1 MWSLVYSFDCSWRL
15 WDLETQI
22 EVLHQVI
29 PIVDTVYYVCVC
41 LMQEGHSR
49 AAYNIEFHPDGS
61 LAGTWYVLLDQV

>member
-1 MWSLVYSFDCSWRL
+1 MVSSQGVS
-15 WDLETQI
+15 
-22 EVLHQVI
+22 I
-29 PIVDTVYYVCVC
+29 PASGTSESEYRSSGYLSTIVDTVYYVCVC